1 MKGIILAGGSATR
14 LYPATMTVSKHLL
27 TVYDKPMIYYPL
39 SILMLSGIKD
49 ILIITTGFALPL
61 YQNLLQDG
69 SQLGIN
75 IQYEVQDKPRGLA
88 DAFIVG
94 ESFIGNSSVCLIL
107 GDNIFYG
114 QGLIPQLQDATQIED
129 GARIFGYYVKDPE
142 RYGIA
147 EISLSK
153 QKVLSIE
160 EKPKIPKSNYAIT
173 GLYFFD
179 NSVVKKALTVTPS
192 ERGEL
197 EITCILQMYLD
208 EEKLKIELLGRG
220 IAWLDTGTHDS
231 MLEAS
236 NFIATIE
243 KRQGLKIA
251 CLEEIAYNC
260 RYINKQQI
268 LKLTELM
275 PQKSDYCIYL
285 KNLAK

>member
-14 LYPATMTVSKHLL
+14 LYPATSTVSKHLL

-39 SILMLSGIKD
+39 SILMLSGIKE
-49 ILIITTGFALPL
+49 ILIITTKSALPS
-61 YQNLLQDG
+61 YQELLQDG

-75 IQYEVQDKPRGLA
+75 IQYIIQEKPKGLA

-94 ESFIGNSSVCLIL
+94 REFIGSSSVCLIL

-114 QGLIPQLQDATQIED
+114 QGLVQQIQNATKIED

-142 RYGIA
+142 RYGVA
-147 EISLSK
+147 EISLPDH
-153 QKVLSIE
+153 QVLNIE

-179 NSVVKKALTVTPS
+179 NSVVDKAKVVIPS

-197 EITCILQMYLD
+197 EITSILQIYLD
-208 EEKLKIELLGRG
+208 EKKLSIELLGRG

-231 MLEAS
+231 LLEAS
-236 NFIATIE
+236 NFMATIE

-251 CLEEIAYNC
+251 CLEEVAYNC
-260 RYINKQQI
+260 GYINKQQM
-268 LKLTELM
+268 LKLTESM
-275 PQKSDYCIYL
+275 PKKSDYCIYI